1 MEIDILLKKQ
11 NIVNDVAVE
20 LNQFARTLELSS
32 SSEDKN
38 AANIK
43 ELANYIRTP
52 DDNET
57 KPIVARAMQEGWAL
71 VKETCQ
77 RYNAFGRKSDDDRL
91 EAIVV
96 KSEEEYV
103 IPGSVFDVT
112 PGVARIDFNLGKA
125 IDILANTT
133 YHIILDMRGLTN
145 SPGLFNL
152 MVGNHIIGQVDLKAG
167 MSPVSFD
174 FINDAVEEGAFFVL
188 RKLDLYAP
196 DPTVQESS
204 RNTLSYSYNIYDNYN
219 LQLVMPSNFN
229 VSVTSS
235 ITSHAH
241 RLIVDTIVAAVLKN
255 QQQEGYAK
263 YLATAEKARQDL
275 LRSLQARN
283 SFGRVQHDWM

>member
-1 MEIDILLKKQ
+1 MLLDILLKKQ
-11 NIVNDVAVE
+11 NIVNDVAAE
-20 LNQFARTLELSS
+20 LNLYGRTLELSAN
-32 SSEDKN
+32 SEDKN

-57 KPIVARAMQEGWAL
+57 KPVVARSMLEGWNA
-71 VKETCQ
+71 VKESCQ
-77 RYNAFGRKSDDDRL
+77 RYLVRGRVQDDNRL
-91 EAIVV
+91 EAITEKLTESGLVDTASITYPATLFHLSLQKGVTYAFQLDFSNVDDSEGNEGNYKILVNGDEAATLKISPTTGVFSFEYKATDNIQSADVV
-96 KSEEEYV
+96 LAKADDESEDIEFSV
-103 IPGSVFDVT
+103 NSIPYT
-112 PGVARIDFNLGKA
+112 
-125 IDILANTT
+125 
-133 YHIILDMRGLTN
+133 
-145 SPGLFNL
+145 
-152 MVGNHIIGQVDLKAG
+152 
-167 MSPVSFD
+167 
-174 FINDAVEEGAFFVL
+174 
-188 RKLDLYAP
+188 
-196 DPTVQESS
+196 
-204 RNTLSYSYNIYDNYN
+204 YSYNQYTSYN
-219 LQLVMPSNFN
+219 LQLDMPSNFN